1 MPTNPVFRAGAVALI
16 TGGAGGIGLAVA
28 RVCARHGMR
37 LALIDNNAVKLS
49 AAKSSLDEVAGEDV
63 VTYDIDV
70 SKIADWRDVKSS
82 VEQKFGGVDFL
93 MLNAGIGIHG
103 SWEDVD
109 YFRTILNTNLYGVIN
124 GIATFLPI
132 IKSSSS
138 PTSIIIT
145 GSKQGITN
153 PPGNVAYNIS
163 KSAIKTLAEQ
173 LSYDLRSTTTSVH
186 LLIPGWTYTSLT
198 GGSHAEEKPAGAWT
212 PEQVAQYLEAK
223 MGEDIFYVLCPD
235 NDVSVDKDR
244 RRMVW
249 GVGDIVNERPP
260 LTRWRE
266 DWKERAEKGMS
277 KIDGEGFEKNRE

>member
-1 MPTNPVFRAGAVALI
+1 M
-16 TGGAGGIGLAVA
+16 
-28 RVCARHGMR
+28 
-37 LALIDNNAVKLS
+37 
-49 AAKSSLDEVAGEDV
+49 
-63 VTYDIDV
+63 
-70 SKIADWRDVKSS
+70 
-82 VEQKFGGVDFL
+82 
-93 MLNAGIGIHG
+93 
-103 SWEDVD
+103 
-109 YFRTILNTNLYGVIN
+109 
-124 GIATFLPI
+124 
-132 IKSSSS
+132 
-138 PTSIIIT
+138 
-145 GSKQGITN
+145 
-153 PPGNVAYNIS
+153 
-163 KSAIKTLAEQ
+163 
-173 LSYDLRSTTTSVH
+173 H